1 MPPLYR
7 LYVLRSAQTEIK
19 IKIVAFAFARTKM
32 FQSIAFSEIDGAFWF
47 DQLDEQTILEPFH
60 GSSTPV
66 EETSLNPSESDP
78 QNLDSWYVTNQQQR
92 RGGRRKRGR
101 GRGRTYVTAEE
112 RRLKNREIQARY
124 REKRKSAKEELE
136 ASFSQVSNELVDA
149 KVENNEER
157 ERNVVLE
164 KVLVLRDAAVNVL
177 EQGKHCF
184 PGNCAQPEKDV
195 GATSE
200 IVQEKDEKIGEER
213 YGANDVLFSL
223 SLSKSVSSE
232 DVSEAIAGEP
242 VGVPAPIVESMY
254 RTLSFDNGGPIQSF
268 AEAYEVVTHLHEAKG
283 DLESV
288 DPSYA
293 FVVSKVKSMSGEQ
306 LVQGWR
312 SFALTLRDLLDVH
325 EKDIS
330 DGQSASLVNWAYDKP
345 PAVLEQILPLFMEQ
359 VVVLSTALRHN
370 VAALEVLFNTA
381 SEPCM
386 NSPEKWKE
394 LALAMEIS
402 PKQRAAVLKHYRYYT
417 DRVAELR
424 SRQISMVKC
433 LQGATIAGQDSVD
446 SGQAVTSLQL
456 MMERYLTLV
465 DSSGRLMANP
475 DSELMAMIELMRETG
490 KVWTTL
496 QKAKLV
502 AMAYPAFPDT
512 VQLMRAVAAM
522 GGGIPSTSLALQANA
537 ESPLPYTT

>member
-1 MPPLYR
+1 
-7 LYVLRSAQTEIK
+7 
-19 IKIVAFAFARTKM
+19 M

-47 DQLDEQTILEPFH
+47 DQLDEQGILEPFY
-60 GSSTPV
+60 GSTTPRV
-66 EETSLNPSESDP
+66 DETTLDPCESNPHNLESANES
-78 QNLDSWYVTNQQQR
+78 QQQQR

-101 GRGRTYVTAEE
+101 GRGKTYVTAEE

-124 REKRKSAKEELE
+124 REKRKSAREELE
-136 ASFSQVSNELVDA
+136 ASHSQVTRELGDA
-149 KVENNEER
+149 QVENKDER

-177 EQGKHCF
+177 EQSKLSGCNGVQ
-184 PGNCAQPEKDV
+184 PGSNSGAIMSINEREEKGLIDGRNINYV
-195 GATSE
+195 PGS
-200 IVQEKDEKIGEER
+200 VD
-213 YGANDVLFSL
+213 FSM
-223 SLSKSVSSE
+223 SKLMSNSNSMSSE
-232 DVSEAIAGEP
+232 DAGDTTSEP

-283 DLESV
+283 DLASV

-293 FVVSKVKSMSGEQ
+293 FVVSKVKGMSGEQ

-325 EKDIS
+325 EKEIS

-345 PAVLEQILPLFMEQ
+345 PPVLEQILPLFMEQ

-370 VAALEVLFNTA
+370 VVALEALFNTA

-402 PKQRAAVLKHYRYYT
+402 PKQRAAVLKHYRYYI
-417 DRVAELR
+417 DRVTDLR
-424 SRQISMVKC
+424 SRQASMVRC
-433 LQGATIAGQDSVD
+433 LQSATSQKEDDSA
-446 SGQAVTSLQL
+446 QAVTSLQR

-465 DSSGRLMANP
+465 DASGRLMASP
-475 DSELMAMIELMRETG
+475 DSELMAMIQLMRETG

-512 VQLMRAVAAM
+512 VQLMRAVASM
-522 GGGIPSTSLALQANA
+522 GAEPIAGASTSLAFEAKEEL
-537 ESPLPYTT
+537 PLGTR

>member
-1 MPPLYR
+1 
-7 LYVLRSAQTEIK
+7 
-19 IKIVAFAFARTKM
+19 M

-47 DQLDEQTILEPFH
+47 DQLDEQGILEPFY
-60 GSSTPV
+60 GSTTPGV
-66 EETSLNPSESDP
+66 DGTSLDPSESTP
-78 QNLDSWYVTNQQQR
+78 HNLEISNEVQQQR

-101 GRGRTYVTAEE
+101 GRGKTYVTAEE

-124 REKRKSAKEELE
+124 REKRKSAREELE
-136 ASFSQVSNELVDA
+136 ASHSQVTRELGDA
-149 KVENNEER
+149 QVENKDER

-177 EQGKHCF
+177 EQSKQSGCNGVQPGKNMDTAISINEREEKGVIDERDI
-184 PGNCAQPEKDV
+184 PGSAD
-195 GATSE
+195 
-200 IVQEKDEKIGEER
+200 
-213 YGANDVLFSL
+213 FSM
-223 SLSKSVSSE
+223 SKSKSNSMSSE
-232 DVSEAIAGEP
+232 DAGDTTGEP
-242 VGVPAPIVESMY
+242 DGVPAPIVESMY

-283 DLESV
+283 DLASV

-293 FVVSKVKSMSGEQ
+293 FIVSKVKGMSGEQ

-325 EKDIS
+325 EKEIS

-370 VAALEVLFNTA
+370 VVALEALFNTA

-386 NSPEKWKE
+386 NAPERWRE

-402 PKQRAAVLKHYRYYT
+402 PKQRAAVLKHYRYYM
-417 DRVAELR
+417 DRVADLR
-424 SRQISMVKC
+424 SRQASMVRC
-433 LQGATIAGQDSVD
+433 LQSATAQKEDDSA
-446 SGQAVTSLQL
+446 QAVTSLQR
-456 MMERYLTLV
+456 MMERYLTLI
-465 DSSGRLMANP
+465 DASGRLMASP
-475 DSELMAMIELMRETG
+475 DSELMAMIQLMRETG

-512 VQLMRAVAAM
+512 VQLMRAVASM
-522 GGGIPSTSLALQANA
+522 GADPTASAGTSLVFQAK
-537 ESPLPYTT
+537 EELPLGTR